1 MRSRSTP
8 WLPRRRHFRR
18 ITGTTIAVYCM
29 SGNMSATAV
38 QDLADLG
45 YTDVVELD
53 GGMMAW
59 MADGRELLPPAA
71 LIRPPPFS
79 ADTDRV
85 RQMPRSEE
93 GRQETR
99 VRAEVTAASRCG
111 RHIDLATLAGLGP
124 YFTARRVIP
133 GRATGVRCATC
144 TTTPTRSPASLV
156 ARGGARIGSTEY
168 RVAAST
174 LSLGYAARLWSLTLG
189 GIVRAGILPDADRL
203 LWRDTDG
210 RNDASGRAVGW
221 GGTGLVDVAREMVLD
236 RHLAP
241 LVAAIRT
248 VEPMSDR
255 LLWGNA
261 ASALI
266 GPPAC
271 STVASDTRQ
280 CASAETML
288 RDSRLID
295 TVDRQGDGYRR
306 RSCCLFYRTPV
317 SGYCGDCALIP
328 PHAPEPGEGSD
339 PRK

>member
-1 MRSRSTP
+1 MR
-8 WLPRRRHFRR
+8 
-18 ITGTTIAVYCM
+18 
-29 SGNMSATAV
+29 
-38 QDLADLG
+38 DLYDDAH
-45 YTDVVELD
+45 
-53 GGMMAW
+53 A
-59 MADGRELLPPAA
+59 
-71 LIRPPPFS
+71 
-79 ADTDRV
+79 
-85 RQMPRSEE
+85 
-93 GRQETR
+93 
-99 VRAEVTAASRCG
+99 
-111 RHIDLATLAGLGP
+111 LAGVVGH
-124 YFTARRVIP
+124 V
-133 GRATGVRCATC
+133 
-144 TTTPTRSPASLV
+144 
-156 ARGGARIGSTEY
+156 GARIGSTEY

-210 RNDASGRAVGW
+210 RIDLHLAEPVGW

-266 GPPAC
+266 GAARMLDG
-271 STVASDTRQ
+271 ASDTAAMRV
-280 CASAETML
+280 AETML

-317 SGYCGDCALIP
+317 SGYCGTARSSLRTRPSRGGVRPSENRSLDRGGVPRTTNCTRVQKCCPSPLGSNGARPAFP
-328 PHAPEPGEGSD
+328 PCPDEPSGGGA
-339 PRK
+339 